1 MKAKKAKLPGPGAYD
16 ANQKLKIL
24 GAYNLTT
31 EQMQMFGNQKWYSLQ
46 TPGAKYDSECWVRIQ
61 I

>member
-31 EQMQMFGNQKWYSLQ
+31 EQMQMFGN
-46 TPGAKYDSECWVRIQ
+46 
-61 I
+61 

>member
-1 MKAKKAKLPGPGAYD
+1 MKAKKAKLPVPGAYD

-31 EQMQMFGNQKWYSLQ
+31 EQMQMFGN
-46 TPGAKYDSECWVRIQ
+46 
-61 I
+61 